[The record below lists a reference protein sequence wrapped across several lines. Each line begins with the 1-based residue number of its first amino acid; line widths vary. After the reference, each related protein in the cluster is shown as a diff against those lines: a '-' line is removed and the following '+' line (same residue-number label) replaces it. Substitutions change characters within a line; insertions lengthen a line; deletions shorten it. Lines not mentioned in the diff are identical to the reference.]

1 MNNNLEILSPPPLP
15 DDHREKVEK
24 KEKMEKK
31 MPVFSIKEVINQ
43 IKEKCDT
50 TKVQK
55 FGSGNHYV
63 VILPEAWE
71 ELKSMIGWGKR
82 TPTNVYEQLY
92 QGMGHYF
99 RNVDGK
105 YILIVSHFL
114 YIYAAHRSPTSACIS
129 NGEYDSMMRRIE
141 YERKIY
147 CGNEVGCNR
156 TSTGKVFNPWA
167 GMGSEVDIYG
177 HTHPDIG
184 VFFSSDDKG
193 SGYATPTKPAAIFVA
208 DPIRKQLKAR
218 VGINQEESQILVF
231 EYVTKESSFG
241 CDMKLKK
248 EFDITPKTSVYTD
261 SLKKRQEKGVYA
273 ESKGNDNSIAKDKCV
288 KALTRDELIVE
299 LGKVCNELLNPVHG
313 SKGSYITNTTMRGK
327 EHIKVDIKID
337 PKLAAKRK
345 SIPSNKTPKII
356 TSESYDAYV

>member
-1 MNNNLEILSPPPLP
+1 MNNNLAIISPPPLP
-15 DDHREKVEK
+15 NDHREKVEK
-24 KEKMEKK
+24 KEKK
-31 MPVFSIKEVINQ
+31 MPVFSIKEIFDQ
-43 IKEKCDT
+43 IKEKCEL

-99 RNVDGK
+99 RNVDGN

-141 YERKIY
+141 YEREIF
-147 CGNEVGCNR
+147 CSNEARYNR
-156 TSTGKVFNPWA
+156 TFAGKVFDPWA
-167 GMGSEVDIYG
+167 NHGSEVDIYG

-193 SGYATPTKPAAIFVA
+193 SGYATPAKPAAIFVA
-208 DPIRKQLKAR
+208 DPIRKQLKSR
-218 VGINQEESQILVF
+218 VGVHQEEAQIVVF
-231 EYVTKESSFG
+231 EYVTKTSTINGNMDVARRFG
-241 CDMKLKK
+241 AYSDPLKK
-248 EFDITPKTSVYTD
+248 SF
-261 SLKKRQEKGVYA
+261 EKNQDLST
-273 ESKGNDNSIAKDKCV
+273 ESKNNTEDIVNKNRIKELS
-288 KALTRDELIVE
+288 RDELIVE
-299 LGKVCNELLNPVHG
+299 LGKICNELLNPVHG
-313 SKGSYITNTTMRGK
+313 SKGSYTINTTMRGK
-327 EHIKVDIKID
+327 ERIKVNLKIN
-337 PKLAAKRK
+337 PKVAAKRK
-345 SIPSNKTPKII
+345 SIPTFVSSKRTI
-356 TSESYDAYV
+356 SESYDAYV

>member
-1 MNNNLEILSPPPLP
+1 MNNNTTLLSPPPLP
-15 DDHREKVEK
+15 CDPRGKVDK
-24 KEKMEKK
+24 KVKK
-31 MPVFSIKEVINQ
+31 MPVFSIKDVFSQ
-43 IKEKCDT
+43 IKDKCDA
-50 TKVQK
+50 TKAQK

-71 ELKSMIGWGKR
+71 ELKSMIGWGKK
-82 TPTNVYEQLY
+82 TPTNAYEQLY

-99 RNVDGK
+99 CNVDGN

-141 YERKIY
+141 YEREVF
-147 CGNEVGCNR
+147 CGNEVRYNR

-167 GMGSEVDIYG
+167 DHGSEVDIYG

-218 VGINQEESQILVF
+218 VGINQEEAQVVVF
-231 EYVTKESSFG
+231 EYITKESSIDYLRKVDTG
-241 CDMKLKK
+241 YETARKSG
-248 EFDITPKTSVYTD
+248 TYPD
-261 SLKKRQEKGVYA
+261 SIRKYSEKNMSN
-273 ESKGNDNSIAKDKCV
+273 ESKNSMETTVKDTSFKN
-288 KALTRDELIVE
+288 LTKEELIVE

-313 SKGSYITNTTMRGK
+313 SKGIYTTNTTMRGK

-337 PKLAAKRK
+337 PKVAAKRK
-345 SIPSNKTPKII
+345 SIPSFAPAKST

>member
-15 DDHREKVEK
+15 DDYREKVEK
-24 KEKMEKK
+24 KEKIEKK

-71 ELKSMIGWGKR
+71 ELKNMIGWGKR

-193 SGYATPTKPAAIFVA
+193 SGYATPSKPAAIFVA

-231 EYVTKESSFG
+231 EYVTKEFSFG
-241 CDMKLKK
+241 CDKK
-248 EFDITPKTSVYTD
+248 SKEVFDSTIV
-261 SLKKRQEKGVYA
+261 
-273 ESKGNDNSIAKDKCV
+273 SKDNDDNMEKDKCI
-288 KALTRDELIVE
+288 KTLRRDELIVE

-313 SKGSYITNTTMRGK
+313 SKGSYTTDTTMRGK

-345 SIPSNKTPKII
+345 SITSNTTPKII